1 MSTIKA
7 RNMRA
12 ALAAQKVARTKVVEG
27 EWWQAKFNTGAVQ
40 RPRKIA
46 SVDVSNPIAV
56 GVEWEG
62 GSNGRPTSLKTL
74 LQMYRPCTQQEVS
87 AALEA
92 RAIAGPK
99 NIGESLEIPIPN
111 DSLAMLYDHQE
122 LRQAMKEALVD
133 VLTNGTGGVLREIVV
148 EGCRQA
154 IAENLERRRSTRVPT
169 FPPQAAGKI

>member
-12 ALAAQKVARTKVVEG
+12 ALTATKVARTKVAEG

-46 SVDVSNPIAV
+46 SVDVSNPLEV
-56 GVEWEG
+56 SVEWEG

-74 LQMYRPCTQQEVS
+74 LMMYRPCTQQEVS
-87 AALEA
+87 DVLEE
-92 RAIAGPK
+92 RAFPEPEENSRGNETLTA
-99 NIGESLEIPIPN
+99 
-111 DSLAMLYDHQE
+111 LYDREE

-133 VLTNGTGGVLREIVV
+133 VLTNGTGGVLKEIVV

-154 IAENLERRRSTRVPT
+154 IAENLERRSAEKRRLPLASS
-169 FPPQAAGKI
+169 AGRI